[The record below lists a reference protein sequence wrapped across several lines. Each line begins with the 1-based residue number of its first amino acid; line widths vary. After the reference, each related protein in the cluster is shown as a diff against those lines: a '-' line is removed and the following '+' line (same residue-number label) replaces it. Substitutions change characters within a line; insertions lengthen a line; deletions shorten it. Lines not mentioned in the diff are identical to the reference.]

1 MHLSAMPS
9 PDWRRDEI
17 AKESTLTNI
26 LGGAKVIG
34 AHKSSGEFLGEHDSL
49 TQLLQKNKQTN
60 KNKR

>member
-1 MHLSAMPS
+1 MKLPMSLHLN
-9 PDWRRDEI
+9 
-17 AKESTLTNI
+17 KLVNI
-26 LGGAKVIG
+26 LGGSKLMG